1 MRALLTIAA
10 LAAVGIA
17 GLGNAA
23 ASEWRGHYVAYYP
36 SNAARVVVYDA
47 GPGTDIRPYWARP
60 WRGRHYY
67 PFTGKK
73 PKVGRL
79 ENLNARYPAP
89 KPAPSYYRE
98 WSTLSLYPP
107 QVVLPPAEIA
117 PDDIARPYAPLM
129 PPK

>member
-10 LAAVGIA
+10 LAAVGTA

-23 ASEWRGHYVAYYP
+23 ASDWRSRHVAYYP
-36 SNAARVVVYDA
+36 SSAANVVVYDVEPGA
-47 GPGTDIRPYWARP
+47 GTRAYWARP
-60 WRGRHYY
+60 RQGRLYKPIH
-67 PFTGKK
+67 GKK

-79 ENLNARYPAP
+79 ENLNAKYPAP

-107 QVVLPPAEIA
+107 QIILPPAQIV
-117 PDDIARPYAPLM
+117 PDDVAQPYAPLVS
-129 PPK
+129 PK